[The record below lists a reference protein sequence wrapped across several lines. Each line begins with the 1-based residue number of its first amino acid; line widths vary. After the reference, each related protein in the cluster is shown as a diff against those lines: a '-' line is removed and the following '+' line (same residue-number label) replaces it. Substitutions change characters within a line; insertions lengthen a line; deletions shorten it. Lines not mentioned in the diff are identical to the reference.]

1 MNKIQLK
8 TDKIGKT
15 FDDREWIFKN
25 IDIELC
31 NKESIAITGRNGSGK
46 STLLKTLS
54 GIIAPTIGEIDFKY
68 NDNIVSKDNL
78 NNYFGFVSPY
88 LTLYEEF
95 SAEEHID
102 LFLKLK
108 GLKLQP
114 TRAKE
119 LLALFNLE
127 KTGKKFIS
135 KFSSGMKQRVKY
147 ILAMITNPEIL
158 FLDEPFTNL
167 DEIGIRIVENVIS
180 QHLSEGGSLIIA
192 SNDER
197 EIQSCTKFIELL

>member
-1 MNKIQLK
+1 MNNFVLK
-8 TDKIGKT
+8 AEKIGKT

-25 IDIELC
+25 IDLELG
-31 NKESIAITGRNGSGK
+31 ESQSVAITGRNGSGK

-54 GIIAPTIGEIDFKY
+54 GIIAPTKGKIELKVNDKLINKDDF
-68 NDNIVSKDNL
+68 

-95 SAEEHID
+95 SAKEHVD
-102 LFLKLK
+102 LYLNLK
-108 GLKLQP
+108 GLKKEE
-114 TRAKE
+114 TKAKE
-119 LLALFNLE
+119 LLELFNLE
-127 KTGKKFIS
+127 KAGNKYIA

-147 ILAMITNPEIL
+147 ILGLITQPEIL

-167 DEIGIRIVENVIS
+167 DEIGIRIVEDVIAK
-180 QHLSEGGSLIIA
+180 HLSSGGSLVIA

-197 EIQSCTKFIELL
+197 EILSCKNVIELK